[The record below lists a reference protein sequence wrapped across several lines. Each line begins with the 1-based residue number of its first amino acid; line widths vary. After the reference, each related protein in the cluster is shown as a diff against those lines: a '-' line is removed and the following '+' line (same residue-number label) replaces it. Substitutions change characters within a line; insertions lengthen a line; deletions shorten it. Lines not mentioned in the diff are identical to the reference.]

1 LIARKVKVIKV
12 FPVMD
17 YAGFRQLQDRSRHDA
32 ESTNQDSNFV
42 TLVSFYTCP
51 LHSVPLKPIVG
62 WRPPHPAWLPECYT
76 LQLVMNIHLGWWI
89 NQELGT
95 PCRGSRQAGNRLPE
109 AAGQK

>member
-1 LIARKVKVIKV
+1 LIARKVKVNKV
-12 FPVMD
+12 FPALD
-17 YAGFRQLQDRSRHDA
+17 CAGFSQLQDRSRHDA
-32 ESTNQDSNFV
+32 ESINQASNFAAIV
-42 TLVSFYTCP
+42 ACYTCR
-51 LHSVPLKPIVG
+51 LHLVPLKPIIG
-62 WRPPHPAWLPECYT
+62 WWPPYPAWLPECYT